1 MDTSNEGKMKKQ
13 VSDEDFIRVWN
24 NATSTKE
31 AADALGL
38 KANSARAR
46 AAKLRKLLGSR
57 ADGTPLIKRHPRPA
71 PPGRKARGPE
81 EIGALRQIAEQ
92 TFGSGE

>member
-1 MDTSNEGKMKKQ
+1 MKKQ

-24 NATSTKE
+24 KATSTKE
-31 AADALGL
+31 AADALNL
-38 KANSARAR
+38 KPNSARAR
-46 AAKLRKLLGSR
+46 AAKLRMLLGHR

-81 EIGALRQIAEQ
+81 QIEALRQIAEQ
-92 TFGSGE
+92 TFGDGE

>member
-1 MDTSNEGKMKKQ
+1 MDTSNEGIMKKQ
-13 VSDEDFIRVWN
+13 VTDEDFIRVWN
-24 NATSTKE
+24 NATSTRE

-57 ADGTPLIKRHPRPA
+57 ENGMPLIKVHPRPT

-81 EIGALRQIAEQ
+81 QIEALKLIAEE
-92 TFGSGE
+92 TFGNGE